1 MLFRFSLYGFLKN
14 QRYFEPFLI
23 LALLARGVPFWLLG
37 VLIGA
42 REIGINLLEIPS
54 GAVADVL
61 GRRRSMIA
69 SFAAY
74 IASFVLFA
82 FATPARLGQAGMI
95 AGLFAAMVLFSVG
108 EAFRTG
114 THKAMIFAWLRRQG
128 RADEKTKVYGFTRSW
143 SKIGSA
149 VSAAIAPILVI
160 VFRGYEVVFLAC
172 LLPYAANIVNFL
184 SYPSYLDGD
193 TGRRR
198 GAGEVLATLAAGLRR
213 SLRHRP
219 LRRLLVE
226 SMGFE
231 GTFKVSKDFLQPVLR
246 TAAVGVLAGA
256 VASWPA
262 LGRLGDVQRT
272 ALLVGLV
279 YAALH
284 VLSSVASR
292 RADALARR
300 AGSDQRGGRW
310 LWAMNLGCFAL
321 LAGALLLGL
330 AALPGVALAG
340 AVVAFVALSVLQN
353 FWRPILIGRVADQS
367 DEEQMA
373 TVLSVESQCKSL
385 FAAVLA
391 PALWWTVG
399 RTTAW
404 LGEGQPLRFL
414 PVGLLGLAVAGGM
427 LLTSRRPKAGPRDR

>member
-37 VLIGA
+37 VLISV
-42 REIGINLLEIPS
+42 REIAINLMEIPS

-74 IASFVLFA
+74 IVSFVLFA

-143 SKIGSA
+143 SQIGSA
-149 VSAAIAPILVI
+149 VCALIAPVLVI
-160 VFRGYEVVFLAC
+160 VFRDYEVVFLAC
-172 LLPYAANIVNFL
+172 LVPYALNIVNFL

-198 GAGEVLATLAAGLRR
+198 NVGEVVATLAAALRR

-219 LRRLLVE
+219 LRRLLAE

-231 GTFKVSKDFLQPVLR
+231 GTFKVSKDFLQPVLK

-256 VASWPA
+256 VASWPW

-279 YAALH
+279 YAVLH

-300 AGSDQRGGRW
+300 AGSDERGGRW
-310 LWAMNLGCFAL
+310 LWTMNLGCFVL
-321 LAGALLLGL
+321 LSGSLLLGL
-330 AALPGVALAG
+330 AGRPGAALAG
-340 AVVAFVALSVLQN
+340 AVVAFVALFILQN

-367 DEEQMA
+367 DEKQMA

-399 RTTAW
+399 RTTEW
-404 LGEGQPLRFL
+404 LGEGEPLRFL
-414 PVGLLGLAVAGGM
+414 PVGLLGVAVAAAM
-427 LLTSRRPKAGPRDR
+427 LLTSPRPAASRL